1 MMTNSKEA
9 IISPVGTRMIKI
21 EKIAWVGHTKK
32 IVKLFKIQKRFSRL
46 LTL

>member
-1 MMTNSKEA
+1 MMTNSKEE

-21 EKIAWVGHTKK
+21 EKIAWVGHTQK
-32 IVKLFKIQKRFSRL
+32 KLFKIQKRFSRL

>member
-9 IISPVGTRMIKI
+9 IISLVGTRMIKI

-32 IVKLFKIQKRFSRL
+32 NCKTF
-46 LTL
+46 

>member
-21 EKIAWVGHTKK
+21 EKDCLGWTHKK

>member
-9 IISPVGTRMIKI
+9 IISPVGDKNDKDIKDCLG
-21 EKIAWVGHTKK
+21 WTHKK

>member
-32 IVKLFKIQKRFSRL
+32 L
-46 LTL
+46 